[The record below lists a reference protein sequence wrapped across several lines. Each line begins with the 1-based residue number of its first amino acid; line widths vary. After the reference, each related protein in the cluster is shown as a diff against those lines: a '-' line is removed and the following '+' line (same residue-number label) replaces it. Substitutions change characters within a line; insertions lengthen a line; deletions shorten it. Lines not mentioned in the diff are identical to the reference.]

1 MRASRW
7 SLLCAALL
15 ALTAVVG
22 LAACGSSSDG
32 GSSSGSATTSEPAE
46 STEAS
51 ETSEAGETSETSEGS
66 NEYAA
71 LLEEMSEVNPPQFE
85 GPTEPAPAKPG
96 TKIAAISCAQVLEG
110 CAEMAEGIEAAAKV
124 AGIEEKTFDGQG
136 EISVQNK
143 QILAAVS
150 WGAEAIILE
159 AIDPKTV
166 QTGLAAAE
174 SAGIVIGS
182 ATNGIQT
189 PNKVY
194 QPPAGNA
201 WPAYDVSPKYRL
213 VGEYEANWVVADS
226 EGTANSVVY
235 STKEFIAAN
244 EQREGIMSVLE
255 ACEGSTTAPPI
266 MMVGSQIGT
275 TLGEEVVAYLRT
287 HPEVDYVVCPYDPAC
302 PAMVTAIQ
310 SAGLAEQV
318 KMVSDLGNEQNIEF
332 VRNGEIQAADVAYD
346 EQYVGFAAVDQAL
359 RLLNGQKVFEPQGE
373 NVPFQLLT
381 KENLPE
387 SGQPFTAPF
396 DYATEFEKLWKAK
409 G

>member
-1 MRASRW
+1 MRPSRW

-15 ALTAVVG
+15 ALAAVVG
-22 LAACGSSSDG
+22 LAACGSSSSG
-32 GSSSGSATTSEPAE
+32 GSSSSASSGSASTTSEAAE
-46 STEAS
+46 S
-51 ETSEAGETSETSEGS
+51 GESSEGS
-66 NEYAA
+66 NEYAQM
-71 LLEEMSEVNPPQFE
+71 LEEMSEVTPAKFE

-110 CAEMAEGIEAAAKV
+110 CAEMSEGIEAAAKA
-124 AGIEEKTFDGQG
+124 AGIQEKTFDGQG

-150 WGAEAIILE
+150 WGAEAIILVS
-159 AIDPKTV
+159 IDPKTV

-174 SAGIVIGS
+174 NAGIVIGS
-182 ATNGIQT
+182 ATNGIDT
-189 PNKVY
+189 PNETYK
-194 QPPAGNA
+194 PPAGNV
-201 WPAYDVSPKYRL
+201 WPAYDVSPQYSL
-213 VGEYEANWVVADS
+213 VGEYEGNWVVADS

-244 EQREGIMSVLE
+244 AQREGILSKLE
-255 ACEGSTTAPPI
+255 ACAGCTTDGPI
-266 MMVGSQIGT
+266 MMVGSQIAT
-275 TLGEEVVAYLRT
+275 TLGEEEVAYIRT
-287 HPEVDYVVCPYDPAC
+287 HQDVDYVVCPYDPAC

-318 KMVSDLGNEQNIEF
+318 KMVADLGNEQNLELI
-332 VRNGEIQAADVAYD
+332 RNEEIQAADVAYD
-346 EQYVGFAAVDQAL
+346 EQYVGWATVDQAL
-359 RLLNGQKVFEPQGE
+359 RLLDGQKVFEPQGE

-387 SGQPFTAPF
+387 AGQPFTAPF
-396 DYATEFEKLWKAK
+396 DYAAAYEKLWKPK